1 MPELRKDPIIG
12 RWVIISTER
21 GKRPH
26 DFVVDPEVTKGG
38 FCPFDE
44 GNEHTTPPEVL
55 SVRDPGTE
63 PNTPGW
69 KLRVVNNKFP
79 ALATEGELDRAGEGM
94 FDKMNGVGSHEVII
108 ESPDHHLT
116 LATIP
121 VEGFF
126 RVLKAYRDRITALS
140 EDPRFRYVLIFKN
153 QGRAAGASL
162 EHSHCQ
168 LIALP
173 IVPELVQ
180 EELSGGKFYY
190 NYKERCVFCDM
201 IRQELQQQTRVVLQN
216 QEFLAICPFAPRSP
230 FEIWILPKQHF
241 SSYVDL
247 QEESFRLLAE
257 LFSET
262 LKRLEKAL
270 GQVPYNFILHT
281 APIRESQ
288 LNYYHWHF
296 EIVPKLT
303 LIAGFE
309 WGSGFY
315 INPTP
320 PEDAAKYLRELTL

>member
-26 DFVVDPEVTKGG
+26 DFVVEPEVTKGG

-55 SVRDPGTE
+55 AYRDPGTE
-63 PNTPGW
+63 PNSPGW
-69 KLRVVNNKFP
+69 QLRVVNNKFP

-121 VEGFF
+121 VEGFY
-126 RVLKAYRDRITALS
+126 RVLKAYRDRIVALS

-173 IVPELVQ
+173 IVPLNVA
-180 EELSGGKFYY
+180 EELHGAHQYY
-190 NYKERCVFCDM
+190 RYKERCVYCDL
-201 IRQELQQQTRVVLQN
+201 ILQELDDGRRLVAENDDFVTV
-216 QEFLAICPFAPRSP
+216 CPFAPRFP
-230 FEIWILPKQHF
+230 MEAWILPKRHSPRF
-241 SSYVDL
+241 
-247 QEESFRLLAE
+247 EEGTKHEYRNLARAMQDVLRRLGHVLTAP
-257 LFSET
+257 
-262 LKRLEKAL
+262 
-270 GQVPYNFILHT
+270 PYNYVIHSSPVNEADYT
-281 APIRESQ
+281 
-288 LNYYHWHF
+288 YYHWHI
-296 EIVPKLT
+296 EIMPKLT
-303 LIAGFE
+303 QVAGFE
-309 WGSGFY
+309 WGTGFY
-315 INPTP
+315 INPVP
-320 PEDAAKYLRELTL
+320 PEDAAAQLRSAPL

>member
-26 DFVVDPEVTKGG
+26 DFVVEPEVVKGG
-38 FCPFDE
+38 FCPFDP

-55 SVRDPGTE
+55 AYRDPGTE

-69 KLRVVNNKFP
+69 QLRVVNNKFP
-79 ALATEGELDRAGEGM
+79 ALAKEGELDRRGEGM
-94 FDKMNGVGSHEVII
+94 FDQMNGIGAHEVII
-108 ESPDHHLT
+108 ESPDHHAT
-116 LATIP
+116 LADIP
-121 VEGFF
+121 QDAFF
-126 RVLKAYRDRITALS
+126 RVLTAYRDRIVTLS
-140 EDPRFRYVLIFKN
+140 ADPRFRYVLIFKN
-153 QGRAAGASL
+153 QGRSAGASL
-162 EHSHCQ
+162 EHSHSQ

-173 IVPELVQ
+173 VVPELVM
-180 EELSGGKFYY
+180 EELTGGKFYF

-201 IRQELQQQTRVVLQN
+201 VRQELQQRVRVILEN
-216 QEFLAICPFAPRSP
+216 DAFVAISPFAPRSP
-230 FEIWILPKQHF
+230 FEIWILPKIHR
-241 SSYVDL
+241 SSYIDL
-247 QEESFRLLAE
+247 QDESYRLLAE

-270 GQVPYNFILHT
+270 GKVPYNFMLHT
-281 APIRESQ
+281 APIAEPEM
-288 LNYYHWHF
+288 NYYHWHF

-320 PEDAAKYLRELTL
+320 PEDAAQYLREVQL

>member
-1 MPELRKDPIIG
+1 M
-12 RWVIISTER
+12 IISTER

-26 DFVVDPEVTKGG
+26 DFVVEPEVAKGG
-38 FCPFDE
+38 FCPFDP
-44 GNEHTTPPEVL
+44 GNEHTTPPEIL
-55 SVRDPGTE
+55 AYREPGTE

-69 KLRVVNNKFP
+69 LLRVVNNKFP
-79 ALATEGELDRAGEGM
+79 ALAKEGELDRRGEGM
-94 FDKMNGVGSHEVII
+94 FDKMNGIGAHEVII
-108 ESPDHHLT
+108 ESPDHQAT

-121 VEGFF
+121 VDGFF
-126 RVLKAYRDRITALS
+126 RVLTAYRDRIAALS
-140 EDPRFRYVLIFKN
+140 EDPRFKYVLIFKN

-162 EHSHCQ
+162 EHSHSQ

-173 IVPELVQ
+173 VVPELVM
-180 EELSGGKFYY
+180 EELSGGRFYF

-201 IRQELQQQTRVVLQN
+201 IRQELQQKVRVVLEN
-216 QEFLAICPFAPRSP
+216 AEFVAICPFAPRSP
-230 FEIWILPKQHF
+230 FEIWILPKSHH

-247 QEESFRLLAE
+247 QENSNHLLAE
-257 LFSET
+257 IFSET

-270 GQVPYNFILHT
+270 GKVPYNFMLHT
-281 APIRESQ
+281 APIGEPE
-288 LNYYHWHF
+288 LKHYHWHF

-320 PEDAAKYLRELTL
+320 PEDAAQFLRELKL